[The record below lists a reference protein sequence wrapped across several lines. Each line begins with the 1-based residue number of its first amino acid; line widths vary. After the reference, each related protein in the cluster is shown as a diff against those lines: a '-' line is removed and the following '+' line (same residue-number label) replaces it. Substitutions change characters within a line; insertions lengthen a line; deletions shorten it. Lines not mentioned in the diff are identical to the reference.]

1 MNAFYT
7 KPSLLDLSVAHEQS
21 EQDYNI
27 NIWEPI
33 IEAILRV
40 IINQRFIDIANI
52 EVGKKAT
59 TTKVKDDHFKLLLEA
74 KTIIQKAI
82 SSFSFIYPPSFTV
95 TSFQICGIKSDL
107 LQTSLGSPSNFTT
120 QRISKRIRI
129 PLRPCCDRALYIHL
143 TLLLRQLMVY
153 KDKVESVAT
162 LLKKE
167 VNKALDRRSSF
178 GPILSSSYKK
188 NLECYHNWLNVS
200 YLGTIHLKIIKQIV
214 QINKL

>member
-1 MNAFYT
+1 MNALYT

-27 NIWEPI
+27 NIWGPI
-33 IEAILRV
+33 IEAMFSDSIVQVKRLGV

-52 EVGKKAT
+52 EVGRKAT
-59 TTKVKDDHFKLLLEA
+59 TTKVKDDHFKPLLEA

-95 TSFQICGIKSDL
+95 TS
-107 LQTSLGSPSNFTT
+107 LGSPSNFTT

-129 PLRPCCDRALYIHL
+129 PLSPDDSEKL
-143 TLLLRQLMVY
+143 TLLLQQLMVY
-153 KDKVESVAT
+153 KEKVESVAT

-178 GPILSSSYKK
+178 GPILSPSYKT
-188 NLECYHNWLNVS
+188 NLECYHNWLNE
-200 YLGTIHLKIIKQIV
+200 
-214 QINKL
+214 